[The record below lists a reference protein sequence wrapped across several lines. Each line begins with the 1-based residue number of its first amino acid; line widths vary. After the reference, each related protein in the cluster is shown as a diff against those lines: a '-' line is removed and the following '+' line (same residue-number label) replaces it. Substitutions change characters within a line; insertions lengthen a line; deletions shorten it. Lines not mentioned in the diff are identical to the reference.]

1 VGLFIWGL
9 VSGQFRNVEEPKYRI
24 FEAED
29 AQDEERGGEQWLNLP
44 GFFWT
49 SFWIFLVS
57 IVLIT
62 LFIWLFARG
71 KKSYSVDNTESHA
84 ESYANVIK
92 EGHGGMNRISL
103 GQFCFDL
110 LLDCILH
117 SRQLVAV

>member
-1 VGLFIWGL
+1 MA
-9 VSGQFRNVEEPKYRI
+9 K
-24 FEAED
+24 
-29 AQDEERGGEQWLNLP
+29 LP

-71 KKSYSVDNTESHA
+71 KKSYSVDDTESHA

-92 EGHGGMNRISL
+92 EGHGGMTAFLWVSFALIFSWTVYYVVVNWSQFKVIAALRNIL
-103 GQFCFDL
+103 G
-110 LLDCILH
+110 
-117 SRQLVAV
+117 